1 MFVAGEG
8 GGGDGMHLSAVLAE
22 ASRGH
27 QVPRNWMLDVG
38 ARNRVQALS

>member
-27 QVPRNWMLDVG
+27 QVPQNEHYRQVCTSWG
-38 ARNRVQALS
+38 